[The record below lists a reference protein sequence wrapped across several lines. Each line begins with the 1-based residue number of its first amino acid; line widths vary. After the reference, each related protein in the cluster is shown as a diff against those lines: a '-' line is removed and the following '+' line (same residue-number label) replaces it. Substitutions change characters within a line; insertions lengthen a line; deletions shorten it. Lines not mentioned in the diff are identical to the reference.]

1 MTNGVL
7 IFLMAFLFLFLGY
20 LGVPVAF
27 AIIASVLVVTAFTPV
42 SIASMMTQ
50 LFNGIDVEALLAV
63 PFFLLVGELMTSS
76 RVTTR
81 MIILSQALIGHVR
94 GGLAQVVTLFSMFFA
109 GVSGSSAADVAV
121 LSRSIGPDMKREGYD
136 AGFIA
141 ALIASAATMA
151 NLIPPSIMAVVYG
164 ATGNV
169 SIGGLFL
176 AGVVPGL
183 LVGFGLM
190 IYSHFFGPVGVRK
203 QRASFAQLSS
213 AVKGASLP
221 LVIPV
226 IIMGGILGG
235 FFTPTEAG
243 VVAVLYI
250 VAICIPAVSRGYF
263 KRLPHDLAMTGL
275 LYSIPLITIA
285 AASAFGWMLA
295 YLRGPVVVS
304 GWIASVAH
312 NDPMLIMLLLVGLF
326 IIVGDFIDAIP
337 AIIIFMPIILD
348 LTSSAA
354 INPVHMGVVIILTLA
369 FGLITPPYGICLL
382 MASKFTGVAFGRAM
396 LSSLP
401 IYVVFLGAIAFT
413 IYFPSVV
420 LWLPKYFLPQSVGC
434 FPNPNGKGYICPP

>member
-1 MTNGVL
+1 
-7 IFLMAFLFLFLGY
+7 
-20 LGVPVAF
+20 
-27 AIIASVLVVTAFTPV
+27 
-42 SIASMMTQ
+42 
-50 LFNGIDVEALLAV
+50 
-63 PFFLLVGELMTSS
+63 
-76 RVTTR
+76 
-81 MIILSQALIGHVR
+81 
-94 GGLAQVVTLFSMFFA
+94 
-109 GVSGSSAADVAV
+109 
-121 LSRSIGPDMKREGYD
+121 
-136 AGFIA
+136 
-141 ALIASAATMA
+141 
-151 NLIPPSIMAVVYG
+151 
-164 ATGNV
+164 
-169 SIGGLFL
+169 
-176 AGVVPGL
+176 
-183 LVGFGLM
+183 
-190 IYSHFFGPVGVRK
+190 VGVRK

-348 LTSSAA
+348 LASNAA